1 MIRCNHNMHQ
11 FGSHLL
17 RHTFKVNQ
25 STTNRFNSG
34 IFKTKLRHFKTLES
48 TIIAKLASVS
58 TVAHAPAGS
67 ILQAA
72 ISWAISAYRGCW
84 FKKLSSAHRVAIT

>member
-17 RHTFKVNQ
+17 RHTFTVSQ
-25 STTNRFNSG
+25 ATTNRSNFG
-34 IFKTKLRHFKTLES
+34 IFKTKLRHLKTLDR
-48 TIIAKLASVS
+48 TITAKSASAS
-58 TVAHAPAGS
+58 TVAHAQTGS

-72 ISWAISAYRGCW
+72 ISWAISSYRECR
-84 FKKLSSAHRVAIT
+84 FKKWSPARRVVIT